1 METLIKK
8 YEDMT
13 KEIEIPS
20 KYDLYLDEMVEF
32 MQIIKNAKGDDIPNL
47 LHYIYKMGFKKGQNY
62 QKRKEDSKKCQNA
75 RR

>member
-8 YEDMT
+8 YEDMAN
-13 KEIEIPS
+13 EIEIPNR
-20 KYDLYLDEMVEF
+20 YDLYLDEMVEF
-32 MQIIKNAKGDDIPNL
+32 MQIIKHAKGDDIPNL

-62 QKRKEDSKKCQNA
+62 QKRNEESKKRQNA